1 MSQPMYFRWK
11 TWLCALGLLFVF
23 SLPAYATD
31 IVLTLPFENTSNR
44 QEFNWI
50 RESFTVSMADLLDSP
65 GLIPVELD
73 ERNLAFEK
81 LRIPNTAIL
90 TRATEI
96 KLGEAVGA
104 DLLIRGS
111 YNITGADKDL
121 TVTVTAQILSLREGR
136 FLGRDQT
143 LSGPLSDLQVI
154 QGRLAWELMYQRNNA
169 LPFSRDQ
176 LIGRSKSVPY
186 TAYEFYVKALLTSS
200 KEDRLKLLQR
210 AIQEST
216 QQGQPRFPQAVY
228 EMGIAYYRDKQYS
241 DALKWFEQIGVTD
254 TRGLE
259 ARFFLGVCQ
268 FQSGGIDGAEKSF
281 SELLNPMPLYETY
294 NNAAA
299 IQLKKGNLPEGLRLI
314 KLAAEAAPQD
324 SEVQFNYGYALW
336 LNGKFPEAASRF
348 ESVTQR
354 APAFGPAF
362 YLMAK
367 SFEKS
372 GNPEKAAAALNE
384 AKKTLPEFA
393 KWETTG
399 KLPQLA
405 TLKFSF
411 NREAF
416 FRYLRSKEQNRQSAF
431 VGGTQSRQVEAWMTK
446 AQSAFLG
453 NNDEEAL
460 TVLAQVLQVAPD
472 NSDAHLLMGRV
483 NERRS
488 DFPAAINALRAAVF
502 WNPKL
507 VAAHVLLGRIYL
519 GQGDRKR
526 AESHLKLA
534 LDANPQDREALALQR
549 LLQET
554 GKQ

>member
-1 MSQPMYFRWK
+1 
-11 TWLCALGLLFVF
+11 
-23 SLPAYATD
+23 
-31 IVLTLPFENTSNR
+31 
-44 QEFNWI
+44 
-50 RESFTVSMADLLDSP
+50 
-65 GLIPVELD
+65 
-73 ERNLAFEK
+73 
-81 LRIPNTAIL
+81 
-90 TRATEI
+90 
-96 KLGEAVGA
+96 
-104 DLLIRGS
+104 
-111 YNITGADKDL
+111 
-121 TVTVTAQILSLREGR
+121 
-136 FLGRDQT
+136 
-143 LSGPLSDLQVI
+143 
-154 QGRLAWELMYQRNNA
+154 
-169 LPFSRDQ
+169 
-176 LIGRSKSVPY
+176 
-186 TAYEFYVKALLTSS
+186 
-200 KEDRLKLLQR
+200 
-210 AIQEST
+210 
-216 QQGQPRFPQAVY
+216 
-228 EMGIAYYRDKQYS
+228 
-241 DALKWFEQIGVTD
+241 
-254 TRGLE
+254 
-259 ARFFLGVCQ
+259 
-268 FQSGGIDGAEKSF
+268 
-281 SELLNPMPLYETY
+281 
-294 NNAAA
+294 
-299 IQLKKGNLPEGLRLI
+299 
-314 KLAAEAAPQD
+314 
-324 SEVQFNYGYALW
+324 
-336 LNGKFPEAASRF
+336 
-348 ESVTQR
+348 
-354 APAFGPAF
+354 
-362 YLMAK
+362 
-367 SFEKS
+367 
-372 GNPEKAAAALNE
+372 
-384 AKKTLPEFA
+384 
-393 KWETTG
+393 G